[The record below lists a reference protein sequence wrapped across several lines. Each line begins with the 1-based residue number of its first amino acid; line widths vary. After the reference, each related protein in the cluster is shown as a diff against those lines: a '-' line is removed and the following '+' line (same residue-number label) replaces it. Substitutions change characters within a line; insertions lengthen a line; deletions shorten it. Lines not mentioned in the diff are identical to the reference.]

1 MTIKEATKK
10 MLWQIHMSTAN
21 KGNGYKTA
29 KDQEIALILGL
40 TKTTY
45 SRLKT
50 GVTTPQIMTWAKIC
64 KLHTEMRGQ
73 EATNEIIN
81 EIECV

>member
-1 MTIKEATKK
+1 MTIKQATKK
-10 MLWQIHMSTAN
+10 MLWEIHLSTAN
-21 KGNGYKTA
+21 KENGFKAA

-40 TKTTY
+40 TQATY

-64 KLHTEMRGQ
+64 KLHAKCRGQ
-73 EATNEIIN
+73 EETNKIIN
-81 EIECV
+81 QVECV

>member
-10 MLWQIHMSTAN
+10 MLWEIHLSTAN
-21 KGNGYKTA
+21 KENGYKTA
-29 KDQEIALILGL
+29 KDQQIALILGL
-40 TKTTY
+40 TQATY

-64 KLHTEMRGQ
+64 RLHAQCRGQ
-73 EATNEIIN
+73 EETNKIIN
-81 EIECV
+81 QIECA